1 MMNND
6 TFLPVWILCRPCR
19 HSYHPLKKNN
29 TYIIKCPW
37 LYKYSQVYSV
47 NWYSNIRQATLS
59 NTKNNKSL
67 TYFFWIFDRDKD
79 VKFVFLLFLFLF
91 FQLKQILSMKVKH
104 DMKTMAEQSASP
116 TTFCC
121 GGMLNRLNRSW
132 KEPGAAPVF
141 SFWCLGRELT
151 FNLVKSNRF

>member
-19 HSYHPLKKNN
+19 HSYHPLKKTIHTSLNVPDCIN
-29 TYIIKCPW
+29 TYKD
-37 LYKYSQVYSV
+37 YSV
-47 NWYSNIRQATLS
+47 NWYLNIRQATLS

-79 VKFVFLLFLFLF
+79 VKFVFLLFLFLL

-121 GGMLNRLNRSW
+121 GGMLKQVKPQLERTW
-132 KEPGAAPVF
+132 CCP
-141 SFWCLGRELT
+141 SFLILMFGQRV
-151 FNLVKSNRF
+151 NI